1 MKSFFIKF
9 KILKLLK
16 TDARSWSELKIFQES
31 ELLFALEELKEDG
44 YILDNS
50 SDGIIG
56 DEFRLSNRKAV
67 RRFIFDR
74 FNPLMTTVGFIGG
87 LIAIVQLFL

>member
-1 MKSFFIKF
+1 MKRFFIKL
-9 KILKLLK
+9 KILRLLK
-16 TDARSWSELKIFQES
+16 TDARSWSELKTFQES

-50 SDGIIG
+50 SNGLIG
-56 DEFRLSNRKAV
+56 DEFRLSNRKAI

-74 FNPLMTTVGFIGG
+74 FDPLMTIVGFIGG
-87 LIAIVQLFL
+87 IIAISQLLL